1 MCHVEILTTAGWETF
16 AFDEERNPITFTT
29 LDSALAFLVK
39 SHRESLEAVKDGLL
53 LDAIPLSE
61 LSVVCGPPDNLV
73 RIWADEVGDI
83 ADAKPIQ

>member
-1 MCHVEILTTAGWETF
+1 
-16 AFDEERNPITFTT
+16 
-29 LDSALAFLVK
+29 
-39 SHRESLEAVKDGLL
+39 VKDGLL

>member
-1 MCHVEILTTAGWETF
+1 MCHVEILTAAGWEPF

-29 LDSALAFLVK
+29 LESALTFLVK
-39 SHRESLEAVKDGLL
+39 SHRES
-53 LDAIPLSE
+53 DAIPLSE